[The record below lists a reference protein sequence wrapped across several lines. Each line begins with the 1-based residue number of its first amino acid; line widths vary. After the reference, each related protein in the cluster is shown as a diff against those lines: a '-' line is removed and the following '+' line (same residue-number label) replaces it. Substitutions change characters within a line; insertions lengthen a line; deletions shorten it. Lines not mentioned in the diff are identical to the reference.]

1 MTASWGTQQ
10 ARRQQGN
17 QTAYNKLNNQY
28 NNENMLNDFMD
39 AVNSGKISS
48 GLGNFHKSSG
58 KHVNYNAYADDLI
71 NQFSN
76 NQKNA
81 LQNYIDRNFSGIG
94 GSNMWLDNYWNSD
107 TDNDLVNSFINTK
120 YDNAVEQLDRALN
133 RGTLSQ
139 SGYDSALN
147 DLNLQK
153 SGAETTIGNIGQGI
167 IDDNREDLLNKVN
180 GFITDID
187 NYNLSMYDNI
197 NPDAFS
203 DSLNDLYN
211 QQKSGFE
218 SAFNLQTQGLNPF
231 DITQIIGDARVAQ
244 GVNNTQTDELLSAI
258 EDNEKKKNDK
268 VGLGNTGMF

>member
-28 NNENMLNDFMD
+28 NNENMLNDFID

-94 GSNMWLDNYWNSD
+94 GSNMWLDNYWNSN